1 MSLASAD
8 FGTFTSVGSQSTCG
22 STRLQE
28 SVSSFRKG
36 KKRSVLSQEVPASE
50 HDMVSSSE
58 RWEGAT
64 DFPSGCVIFEVDGR
78 KLRVSSGPHALAEV
92 KMHSVSFRT

>member
-1 MSLASAD
+1 
-8 FGTFTSVGSQSTCG
+8 
-22 STRLQE
+22 
-28 SVSSFRKG
+28 
-36 KKRSVLSQEVPASE
+36 
-50 HDMVSSSE
+50 MVSSSE

-92 KMHSVSFRT
+92 KMHSVSFRI